1 MQTMNT
7 KYAPAKIVLY
17 DGDGTK
23 EIYND
28 GGRIKHISI
37 RTNSYD
43 GNVVGIG
50 GVYSP
55 QCTVIIQEEAGIELG
70 TAFELYYE
78 ISGEWKNEGVF
89 FVNDEPEYSGGDM
102 SFTAGGILERYRN
115 VIFEFED
122 FYRTNRTTT
131 VKDVVAKVN
140 EILGLDVSKKI
151 NIPSAD
157 FGKWEISCPLR
168 QTQGNNYL
176 PSLGGESKITIGELL
191 AGLAVMYG
199 GNVIER
205 DGAIYLSSV
214 FSALGVEAFDISDCF
229 PGFSLSK
236 RSYALQMIKVSS
248 IPSVKKQADYPEL
261 GLMDMEWLVYSGTS
275 RMSRAIYRKEKD
287 QINSDITYTQS
298 VECDWAGTYV
308 YADDGSP
315 VGPIFS
321 ETYSQGNMPYHTG
334 ELSFAG
340 INKDLQAGEIIQL
353 RIDEDTTIPF
363 MIGEVSLEWD
373 GGFTT
378 TISCDFGI
386 DASSGEHKS
395 QTTSSYESEQNATSG
410 MVQRNNAVYADT
422 ILSNVA
428 RISELFAKTLTADE
442 AFIGELTAN
451 KAFIE
456 ELTASTAFIEDLKAN
471 AITTEY
477 IKSATAEIGY
487 LTAEEAD
494 LGYAKIDLA
503 NIKEASI
510 TDAMI
515 RNATIGFEKVNRS
528 FIGNLTVS
536 TEFVNAI
543 RGITA
548 SFGYLDADKAD
559 LRYANITFGNID
571 TANID
576 VAEVAN
582 LFTQVGIIDRAT
594 ISNGK
599 ITGTLDAVNVKI
611 DAGSISM
618 GTLDCGTIDV
628 TNLKAASIT
637 VGQINGYQ
645 IAPGAIDM
653 SNLSQ
658 AVTGQIGAA
667 QATADSKNTIFYQT
681 TAPPGTHKVNDVWF
695 DTDDANKMYG
705 WNGTSWS
712 DKQFGTNAISDAA
725 ITNAKI
731 SNLDAGKITTGYLS
745 AQRIA
750 ANTIQSAMISSGAV
764 TSAKI
769 SSGAVTTDKL
779 SVGTGGNIYATGYDM
794 FEQITNQTL
803 QYAITGASATIDT
816 SRHYIGTRCLKI
828 SSTNAS
834 NYTYLGYSGNGYG
847 CVPVV
852 SGKTYIVSA
861 YMMSSTPLTAK
872 MYAIGHESID
882 SVNRVVSGQGSF
894 SVGTSWSRVFFRFT
908 ASSSYPYISIR
919 IDGGGNGTTLWVDA
933 IQIETGTASQS
944 PSDFKPAGTT
954 LISGGR
960 IITNSITA
968 AQIDVNNLFAQ
979 NITASGSITGAKL
992 YGTYAEITN
1001 GKVGIFSITQYAL
1014 TYESADYKSTLDRAG
1029 LTLGLKYG
1037 GSSALNNYSTY
1048 KASGI
1053 TCRYQEGGD
1062 YVFRVDT
1069 NKTGA
1074 LLIDNVIAPET
1085 AHSGTVGT
1093 LSKPFGTGYFD
1104 TVRGGSTGNLT
1115 LTAPGGQVFMGGGAI
1130 RPSADI
1136 YPQSNN
1142 TCRIG
1147 WPTYRFLEVN
1157 ATTVNATKFAISTG
1171 TLTPVSCTIQESF
1184 LYKIGNI
1191 VFMHVVFTSTR
1202 TENGGYEFIK
1212 FPNGY
1217 APKSTQHDN
1226 ILANNGKY
1234 VVAILKTNGS
1244 LQIDWASG
1252 MGGIRYTT
1260 CYVAA

>member
-1 MQTMNT
+1 MNT
-7 KYAPAKIVLY
+7 EYAPAKIVLY
-17 DGDGTK
+17 DGSETK
-23 EIYND
+23 EIFND
-28 GGRIKHISI
+28 GDRIKHISI

-55 QCTVIIQEEAGIELG
+55 QCTVVMQEEDGIRTG
-70 TAFELYYE
+70 TSFELYYE
-78 ISGEWKNEGVF
+78 INGEWKNEGVF
-89 FVNDEPEYSGGDM
+89 FVNGEPEYSGGDM
-102 SFTAGGILERYRN
+102 SFTAGGILDCFRN
-115 VIFEFED
+115 VVFEFED

-131 VKDVVAKVN
+131 VKDIVNKVN
-140 EILGLDVSKKI
+140 EILELDVSRKL

-168 QTQGNNYL
+168 QTNGNNYL
-176 PSLGGESKITIGELL
+176 PSFGEESKITIGELL
-191 AGLAVMYG
+191 SGLAVMYG
-199 GNVIER
+199 GNIIER
-205 DGAIYLSSV
+205 EGTLYLSSV
-214 FSALGVEAFDISDCF
+214 FSMLGVEAFDISDCF

-248 IPSVKKQADYPEL
+248 MPSVKKRADYPEL
-261 GLMDMEWLVYSGTS
+261 GLTDMEWLVYSGTS
-275 RMSRAIYRKEKD
+275 RASRAIYRKEKD
-287 QINSDITYTQS
+287 QINSDVTYIQA

-308 YADDGSP
+308 YAGDGSP
-315 VGPIFS
+315 AGPIFNA
-321 ETYSQGNMPYHTG
+321 TYSQESAIYHTG

-340 INKDLQAGEIIQL
+340 TNEDLRAGAIVRIK
-353 RIDEDTTIPF
+353 IDEDTTIPF

-378 TISCDFGI
+378 TISCNFGV

-395 QTTSSYESEQNATSG
+395 QTTSSYESERNATSG

-456 ELTASTAFIEDLKAN
+456 DLTASTAFIEDLKAN

-477 IKSATAEIGY
+477 IRSATAEIGY

-536 TEFVNAI
+536 AEFVNAI

-658 AVTGQIGAA
+658 AVTGQISSA
-667 QATADSKNTIFYQT
+667 QVTADSKNTIFYQT
-681 TAPPGTHKVNDVWF
+681 TAPTGTHKVNDVWF
-695 DTDDANKMYG
+695 DTDDTNKMYG

-750 ANTIQSAMISSGAV
+750 SNTIQSAMISSGAV
-764 TSAKI
+764 TSDKI

-816 SRHYIGTRCLKI
+816 SNHYIGTRSLKI
-828 SSTNAS
+828 LSTNAS
-834 NYTYLGYSGNGYG
+834 NYVYLGYSGNGYG

-861 YMMSSTPLTAK
+861 WMKASVALTAK
-872 MYAIGHESID
+872 MYAIGHTSID
-882 SVNRVVSGQGSF
+882 SANRVVSGEGSF
-894 SVGTSWSRVFFRFT
+894 SVGTSWARVYFRFT

-919 IDGGGNGTTLWVDA
+919 IDGGANGTALWVDA
-933 IQIETGTASQS
+933 IQVETGTTSQS

-954 LISGGR
+954 LINGGR
-960 IITNSITA
+960 LITNSITA

-1014 TYESADYKSTLDRAG
+1014 TYESSDYKSTLDRAG
-1029 LTLGLKYG
+1029 LTLGLKY
-1037 GSSALNNYSTY
+1037 SQTSALNNYSTY

-1062 YVFRVDT
+1062 YVFRVNT
-1069 NKTGA
+1069 NGTGA
-1074 LLIDNVIAPET
+1074 LLIDNAISPET

-1093 LSKPFGTGYFD
+1093 LLKPFETGYFD
-1104 TVRGGSTGNLT
+1104 TIRGGSPGNLT
-1115 LTAPGGQVFMGGGAI
+1115 LTAPGGQVFIGGGAI
-1130 RPSADI
+1130 RPNTDI

-1142 TCRIG
+1142 TCKIG

-1157 ATTVNATKFAISTG
+1157 ATTVNATSFALMTG
-1171 TLTPVSCTIQESF
+1171 TLTPVDCTIQESY

-1202 TENGGYEFIK
+1202 AVNGGYEFIK
-1212 FPNGY
+1212 IPSGY
-1217 APKSTQHDN
+1217 KPKSNQHDN
-1226 ILANNGKY
+1226 ILGNNGKP
-1234 VVAILKTNGS
+1234 VVAILKTNGA
-1244 LQIDWASG
+1244 LQIDWSSG

-1260 CYVAA
+1260 CYVTA